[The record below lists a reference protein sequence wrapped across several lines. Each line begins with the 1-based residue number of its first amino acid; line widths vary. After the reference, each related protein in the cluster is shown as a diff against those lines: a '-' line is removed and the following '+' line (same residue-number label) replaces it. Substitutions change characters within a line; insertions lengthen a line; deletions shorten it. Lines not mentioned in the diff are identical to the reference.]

1 MICSDYDGVDSD
13 YEGEVEIISVDDRL
27 LLSAPTNPPIRIICS
42 D

>member
-13 YEGEVEIISVDDRL
+13 CDGEGEVISVDDRL
-27 LLSAPTNPPIRIICS
+27 LLWTLMSPQIIFGS